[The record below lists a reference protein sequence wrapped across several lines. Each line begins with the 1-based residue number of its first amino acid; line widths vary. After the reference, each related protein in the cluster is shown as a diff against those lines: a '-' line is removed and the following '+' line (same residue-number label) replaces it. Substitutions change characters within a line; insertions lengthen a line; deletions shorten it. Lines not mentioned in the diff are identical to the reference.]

1 MIFCTLFGVWW
12 YNFGMSFVS
21 DFPVLV
27 EQWHPSRNGGLTPG
41 EVSAGS
47 NRKVW
52 WLCGEGHVW
61 EARVFPRTSRGTGCP
76 FCSGQRAWPGFND
89 LASRFPLL
97 AAEWHPTKNGGVTPE
112 EVTVGSRMRKF
123 WWLGA
128 CGHEWESNV
137 LNRVQGNGCYQ
148 CLGRG
153 KPVPQGFLKD
163 DGVLWA
169 QVDVSRNDL
178 EKVGRLRRFSLVEV
192 WWLGECGHSWLASVS
207 SRSLGHGCVFCA
219 SSKVLVGFNDL
230 ATTHPGIAAEWHP
243 SKNGELT
250 PEQVSAGSARK
261 VWWLG
266 KECGHEWESPVGYR
280 PSGGGATGCPYCG
293 NRSVLIGFND
303 LATTHPELV
312 KEWHPT
318 RNEVTVEELVAGSR
332 SKVWWLCG
340 KGHEWEA
347 TPENRTRAQSGC
359 PNCAAT
365 TYVSRA
371 ERDIA
376 EYVAGLD
383 VGEVKTSVRNII
395 KGELDVYVPEKRIAV
410 EFNGLYWHS
419 ENAGRGRFYHR
430 DKWLACKGEGIQLIQ
445 IWEDD
450 WNRNP
455 ELVKRMLAHKL
466 GVSGGE
472 RIYARSTNVR
482 VVPSA
487 EVREFLEANHLQGY
501 RAAKYWGLY
510 TRDIENPV
518 LVGVLGV
525 QRKGGNGIEIIRFA
539 TSCVVVGGF
548 TKLLK
553 YVLGLEQYFEVVEVF
568 SYSHNDHSDG
578 GVYERNGFVLV
589 HDGEPGY
596 GYWRAGWVERQNRL
610 KFSPSRV
617 RGNRELEFV
626 EGATERELAALNGL
640 SRVWDSGSSLWVLR
654 V

>member
-1 MIFCTLFGVWW
+1 MVAPLEMSPQLI
-12 YNFGMSFVS
+12 NFWDYEKNIDIALVS
-21 DFPVLV
+21 
-27 EQWHPSRNGGLTPG
+27 S
-41 EVSAGS
+41 GS
-47 NRKVW
+47 NK
-52 WLCGEGHVW
+52 
-61 EARVFPRTSRGTGCP
+61 
-76 FCSGQRAWPGFND
+76 
-89 LASRFPLL
+89 
-97 AAEWHPTKNGGVTPE
+97 
-112 EVTVGSRMRKF
+112 KF
-123 WWLGA
+123 WWK
-128 CGHEWESNV
+128 CEKGHEWETSPNSLKRNIV
-137 LNRVQGNGCYQ
+137 CPVCNGRQ
-148 CLGRG
+148 I
-153 KPVPQGFLKD
+153 
-163 DGVLWA
+163 
-169 QVDVSRNDL
+169 
-178 EKVGRLRRFSLVEV
+178 
-192 WWLGECGHSWLASVS
+192 LA
-207 SRSLGHGCVFCA
+207 
-219 SSKVLVGFNDL
+219 GFNDL
-230 ATTHPGIAAEWHP
+230 ATTHPDIAAQWNATRNILLP
-243 SKNGELT
+243 SEVT
-250 PEQVSAGSARK
+250 YGSKLK

-266 KECGHEWESPVGYR
+266 TCGHEWKASVGAR
-280 PSGGGATGCPYCG
+280 ATMGQGCAVCRG
-293 NRSVLIGFND
+293 LQIQVGVND

-312 KEWHPT
+312 EEWHPT
-318 RNEVTVEELVAGSR
+318 KNGELTVTQVTAGSGI
-332 SKVWWLCG
+332 KVWWLGTCG
-340 KGHEWEA
+340 HEWQISPHHRTSGSQCYQCLGRRKPSKQPLLKNYPIFEELHPVLNGKLENLEMLRLKSNKFVWWLGKDCGHEWRARIVWRTSGQGCAVCHGSQIQVGVTDFASVHPELVAQWSEKNDKSPQQVTYRSHYMAEWVCEKGHEWLA
-347 TPENRTRAQSGC
+347 KVQTRSTGHGC
-359 PNCAAT
+359 PSCAAA

-383 VGEVKTSVRNII
+383 VGEVKTSVRNVI
-395 KGELDVYVPEKRIAV
+395 KGELDVYIPEKRIAV

-419 ENAGRGRFYHR
+419 ENAGRGKFYHR

-525 QRKGGNGIEIIRFA
+525 QRKGENGIEIIRFA

-589 HDGEPGY
+589 HDGAPGY

-640 SRVWDSGSSLWVLR
+640 SRVWDSGSSLWVLNL
-654 V
+654 